1 MRGAGTCQSKS
12 LTLGLWLL
20 LGLIPSLSQAASPPE
35 AGKIVL
41 VKGDVFIL
49 SAIDKSVVADPSGK
63 RGRSTQKGSA
73 FFEGETI
80 QTKDG
85 ARVKLLFFEG
95 GNEVVLGSS
104 TSLVVERAGASKS
117 GTELSLNQGTVRS
130 SVNRK
135 YSGEGGDIFE
145 VKTPNSVA
153 GVRGTVFNVAY
164 DSKKNTTQVFTERGS
179 VAVTNVA
186 AGAKGKPI
194 LVNAGMFSE
203 VKKSETP
210 SAPAAAPADLIESMS
225 PESKEESSSSSS
237 SSSSN
242 SSSEAA
248 PASEV
253 GESAKSASN
262 EESKPAAA
270 AAAPVAEVK
279 KDEGPA
285 VALAPQPA
293 DSTSKS
299 SNRAPA
305 SAGPEVPVA
314 PKTMTA
320 GAGNAAATAA
330 AMNPATRPM
339 DMVNRSSDALRKTA
353 ESALREKNL
362 IEGNLSEINFKVQ

>member
-1 MRGAGTCQSKS
+1 MRGAGKSQLKS
-12 LTLGLWLL
+12 LSLGLWLL
-20 LGLIPSLSQAASPPE
+20 MGLLPTLAQAASPPE

-49 SAIDKSVVADPSGK
+49 SAKDKSVVADPSGK
-63 RGRSTQKGSA
+63 RGRSTQKGAA

-85 ARVKLLFFEG
+85 ARVKLLFVEG

-135 YSGEGGDIFE
+135 YTGESGDIFE

-179 VAVTNVA
+179 VAVTSVA

-194 LVNAGMFSE
+194 LVSAGMFSE

-210 SAPAAAPADLIESMS
+210 SAPAAAPASMIESMS
-225 PESKEESSSSSS
+225 PETKEESST

-242 SSSEAA
+242 SEAA
-248 PASEV
+248 PANSA
-253 GESAKSASN
+253 GESASNTKS
-262 EESKPAAA
+262 EEAKPAAA
-270 AAAPVAEVK
+270 APAAEVK
-279 KDEGPA
+279 KEEGPA

-293 DSTSKS
+293 DSTSKPD
-299 SNRAPA
+299 NRAPA
-305 SAGPEVPVA
+305 SVGPEAPVA

-320 GAGNAAATAA
+320 GAGSAAASANAAAVAA
-330 AMNPATRPM
+330 ATKPM
-339 DMVNRSSDALRKTA
+339 DMVNKTSDSLRRTA

>member
-1 MRGAGTCQSKS
+1 MRGAGTCPSKS

-35 AGKIVL
+35 AGRIVL

-49 SAIDKSVVADPSGK
+49 SAKDKSVVADPSGK
-63 RGRSTQKGSA
+63 RGRSTQKGSL

-85 ARVKLLFFEG
+85 ARVKLLFLEG
-95 GNEVVLGSS
+95 GNEIVLGSN
-104 TSLVVERAGASKS
+104 TSLVVERAGASKA

-130 SVNRK
+130 TVNRK
-135 YSGEGGDIFE
+135 YSGQGGDIFE

-179 VAVTNVA
+179 VAVVNVG

-203 VKKSETP
+203 VKKSDTP
-210 SAPAAAPADLIESMS
+210 SAPAAAPASIIESMS
-225 PESKEESSSSSS
+225 PESKEEPSA
-237 SSSSN
+237 SSSN
-242 SSSEAA
+242 SSSNSEAA

-299 SNRAPA
+299 NNRAPA
-305 SAGPEVPVA
+305 SAGPEAPLA

-320 GAGNAAATAA
+320 GAGNANAA
-330 AMNPATRPM
+330 AVGSATRPM
-339 DMVNRSSDALRKTA
+339 DMVNRTSDSLRRTA
-353 ESALREKNL
+353 ESALRDKNL

>member
-1 MRGAGTCQSKS
+1 MGLTPSPSK
-12 LTLGLWLL
+12 
-20 LGLIPSLSQAASPPE
+20 AASPPE

-49 SAIDKSVVADPSGK
+49 SAKDKSVVADPSGK

-85 ARVKLLFFEG
+85 ARVKLLFVEG

-135 YSGEGGDIFE
+135 YSGQGGDIFE

-210 SAPAAAPADLIESMS
+210 SAPAAAPADLMESMS
-225 PESKEESSSSSS
+225 PESKEEPAAASSSD
-237 SSSSN
+237 SSSN
-242 SSSEAA
+242 SEAA
-248 PASEV
+248 PASAA
-253 GESAKSASN
+253 GETASN
-262 EESKPAAA
+262 AAPSEDSKPA

-279 KDEGPA
+279 KEEGPA

-299 SNRAPA
+299 DSRAPA
-305 SAGPEVPVA
+305 SAGPAAPVA

-320 GAGNAAATAA
+320 GAGNAATGPA

-339 DMVNRSSDALRKTA
+339 DMVNKSSDSLRKTA
-353 ESALREKNL
+353 ESAIREKNL